1 MSPQYLPVPAEHET
15 TANRCIGCAIAVHR
29 ELGPGFKE
37 AIYHKALCLE
47 LDSRGLRFECE
58 KPVLVQYRH
67 WAIPGQR
74 LDLLVCDCV
83 VVEVKSLPRLRA
95 IHRRQVVSYL
105 RAADLRLGLLIS
117 FNVRLLIEG
126 LRRIVL

>member
-1 MSPQYLPVPAEHET
+1 M
-15 TANRCIGCAIAVHR
+15 HR

-37 AIYHKALCLE
+37 LIYHKAICLE
-47 LDSRGLRFECE
+47 LDSQGLRFECE

-67 WAIPGQR
+67 WTIPGQR
-74 LDLLVCDCV
+74 LDLLVSGCV

-105 RAADLRLGLLIS
+105 RAADLRLGLLIN
-117 FNVRLLIEG
+117 FNVRLLKEG
-126 LRRIVL
+126 IRRIVV